1 MDLAES
7 GHKVVEIDKRH
18 PWELARLEVIKRVL
32 RELPELRGG
41 DVVLDVGCG
50 DSFVLDQLAPLYPG
64 VSFYG
69 IDPAFDEQL
78 LRTFTRTLRM
88 DNVRLF
94 RTLEEAAA
102 NIGEKKAALV
112 LLMDVIEHIEDEV
125 AFLKY
130 LRVSPLVGPA
140 TRYIISVP
148 AFGFL
153 FSTHDVL
160 LGHYRRYSNRTLERR
175 LNEAGLKPQLIC
187 YFFSSLL
194 LPRLAQVAVE
204 KLLRVGAGR
213 ATQVAKWQG
222 GKALQALIKSILVW
236 DFRLSRA
243 LIRMGVKLPGLS
255 NLAVCTAPA

>member
-7 GHKVVEIDKRH
+7 GNRVVGIDKRH

-32 RELPELRGG
+32 RDLPELRAG

-50 DSFVLDQLAPLYPG
+50 DSFVVDQIASSYPG

-69 IDPAFDEQL
+69 IDAAFDEQL
-78 LRTFTRTLRM
+78 LRTFTRKRQVN
-88 DNVRLF
+88 NVRLF
-94 RTLEEAAA
+94 RTLEEAAPD
-102 NIGEKKAALV
+102 IGEKKAALI

-125 AFLKY
+125 AFLKH
-130 LRVSPLVGPA
+130 LRASPLVGPA

-153 FSTHDVL
+153 FSTHDVR

-175 LNEAGLKPQLIC
+175 LNEAGLEPQLIC

-194 LPRLAQVAVE
+194 LPRLAQAGVE
-204 KLLRVGAGR
+204 KLLRVGAGSG
-213 ATQVAKWQG
+213 TQVAQWRG
-222 GKALQALIKSILVW
+222 GKARQTVITSMLVW
-236 DFRLSRA
+236 DFRLSHA
-243 LIRMGVKLPGLS
+243 LYRMGIKLPGLS